1 MQAHED
7 GKAVEIRANGSE
19 GWNEMAT
26 GQPQWD
32 WSGIDYRI
40 KAEPFVRYV
49 VISQNRNV
57 LTTFRDKDSAIQQAQ
72 SLSSNSTRFTYTVRK
87 MVEDTSYM
95 GE

>member
-7 GKAVEIRANGSE
+7 GKTVEIRANGSE

-49 VISQNRNV
+49 VTSQHNI
-57 LTTFRDKDSAIQQAQ
+57 TSTFRYEGSAIQKAQ
-72 SLSSNSTRFTYTVRK
+72 SLSSTNSQYTYTVRK